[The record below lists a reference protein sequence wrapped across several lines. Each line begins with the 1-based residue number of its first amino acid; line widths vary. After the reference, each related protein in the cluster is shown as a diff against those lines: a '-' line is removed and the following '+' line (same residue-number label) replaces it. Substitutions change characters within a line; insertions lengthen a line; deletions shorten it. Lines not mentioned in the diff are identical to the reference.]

1 MSIPLGSVFLKIV
14 SIHGLR
20 DQKSHQ
26 LVDLLPNLWIFRTK
40 NLALERSHSVSGN
53 VFEWRY
59 SSASWASIPCISS
72 IGASCCRVFLQTR
85 GLYLRGLSTHAC
97 PLGNG
102 MERIQFIAWS
112 FVLTYLIIRLIF
124 KLQLLGLFTSGLA
137 AVLSFISLFPK
148 ALILIIGMSLVTRN
162 YFKTPGLNYMP
173 PLQYLATEFSLF

>member
-1 MSIPLGSVFLKIV
+1 MDFSEPRTWLWSAAILYLVTFLSGVIQ
-14 SIHGLR
+14 SRRGLAYPAF
-20 DQKSHQ
+20 
-26 LVDLLPNLWIFRTK
+26 LL
-40 NLALERSHSVSGN
+40 LALLAVG
-53 VFEWRY
+53 Y
-59 SSASWASIPCISS
+59 
-72 IGASCCRVFLQTR
+72 FLQTR

-148 ALILIIGMSLVTRN
+148 ALILIIGRSLVTRN

-173 PLQYLATEFSLF
+173 QLQYLATEFSLF